1 MNSRKPSFTNK
12 TPSSLRKFLKYFRES
27 SLSDIQ
33 AMHAVNNK
41 KKLKE
46 FLQSDMHIAEGD
58 IVLGARNIPVMHHPY
73 HKSAIDLTFFKW
85 IDAILE
91 NPAKGV
97 KLDFKG
103 DGAAKYS
110 LEYLRK
116 TLTRDQEHRIIIN
129 TDILQGPSGNSP
141 KYSTDFFASVRDDF
155 PKVILSMGFTTEH
168 RPGQKNQYTARMVKD
183 ILEVANSLT
192 PPITICFRGEHFLDT
207 RKEVVEKILKDP
219 EITFTFFSSRY
230 SWPGKKEWPRI
241 FTEQYGNRAFVDITD
256 QNINP
261 ILYDKSN
268 HQMKK
273 TKKSK

>member
-1 MNSRKPSFTNK
+1 MNNSKPSFTNK
-12 TPSSLRKFLKYFRES
+12 TPSSLRKFLKYFRVS

-46 FLQSDMHIAEGD
+46 FLQSDVHIAEGD
-58 IVLGARNIPVMHHPY
+58 IILGARNVPVMHHPY
-73 HKSAIDLTFFKW
+73 HKSAIDLTFYKW

-91 NPAKGV
+91 SPAKGV
-97 KLDFKG
+97 KLDIKD
-103 DGAAKYS
+103 DGAAKYT
-110 LEYLRK
+110 LDYLRK
-116 TLTRDQEHRIIIN
+116 ILTRDQEHRIIIN
-129 TDILQGPSGNSP
+129 TDILQGPSGSPP
-141 KYSTDFFASVRDDF
+141 KYSPDFFASVRKDF

-168 RPGQKNQYTARMVKD
+168 RPGQKIQYTARMVED

-207 RKEVVEKILKDP
+207 KKEVVEKILEDP

-256 QNINP
+256 RNINL

-268 HQMKK
+268 HQMQKA
-273 TKKSK
+273 KKSK